1 MDLTALETEVIHEL
15 MRHSRQNPIR
25 AAALGLKFGLDLR
38 GINATVRDLR
48 RKGILIGASKRKPKG
63 YYIPGNEQ
71 EVRDYLAGFRAELF
85 DMAKTYGIQQRASR
99 DFLTLMRNGDL
110 FGPGIEL

>member
-1 MDLTALETEVIHEL
+1 MDLNALEQQVVEEL
-15 MRHSRQNPIR
+15 LRHSRKDPIQ
-25 AAALGLKFGLDLR
+25 ASALATKMGLDLR

-48 RKGILIGASKRKPKG
+48 RKGILIGASKRKPQG
-63 YYIPGNEQ
+63 YYIPGDEQ
-71 EVRDYLAGFRAELF
+71 EVRDYMAGFRAELF

-99 DFLTLMRNGDL
+99 DFLTMLRNGDL